1 MKEKGIVVEI
11 HGFVAKIRL
20 MPSEAC
26 KGCPSSGICRPAGKT
41 MLMEADNKVK
51 AAIGDEVWV
60 ETLAK
65 QSMIA
70 VFFLFV
76 FPILLGLI
84 VILITT
90 RYGVSY
96 MVIGGIIGLAIGLLL
111 AKIIDSHLRK
121 IGKLLPTIIEVIKSE
136 NA

>member
-1 MKEKGIVVEI
+1 MREKGVVVEI
-11 HGFVAKIRL
+11 HGFIAKIKL

-26 KGCPSSGICRPAGKT
+26 KGCPSGGICRPAGKT
-41 MLMEADNKVK
+41 MLMEADNKIK

-70 VFFLFV
+70 VFFLFA
-76 FPILLGLI
+76 FPVLLGLI
-84 VILITT
+84 AILITT
-90 RYGVSY
+90 RYGASY
-96 MVIGGIIGLAIGLLL
+96 RVIAGIIGLAIGLLL

-121 IGKLLPTIIEVIKSE
+121 TGKLLPNIIEVIKPE